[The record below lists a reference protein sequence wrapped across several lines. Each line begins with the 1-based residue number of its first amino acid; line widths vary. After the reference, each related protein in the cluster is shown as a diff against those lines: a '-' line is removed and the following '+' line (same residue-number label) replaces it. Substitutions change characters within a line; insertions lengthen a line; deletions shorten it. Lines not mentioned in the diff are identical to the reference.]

1 MTKNEF
7 RSRIMGC
14 WMGKN
19 IGGTLG
25 MPMEWK
31 RCKNNVNYYTHD
43 LNGEPLPNDD
53 LDIQILWLLA
63 LEERGFYINSKDL
76 GEYFNEF
83 MIFTHA
89 EYGVAKTNGVSP
101 QMCW

>member
-63 LEERGFYINSKDL
+63 WKKGDFILTPKIL
-76 GEYFNEF
+76 GNIL
-83 MIFTHA
+83 M
-89 EYGVAKTNGVSP
+89 NL
-101 QMCW
+101 